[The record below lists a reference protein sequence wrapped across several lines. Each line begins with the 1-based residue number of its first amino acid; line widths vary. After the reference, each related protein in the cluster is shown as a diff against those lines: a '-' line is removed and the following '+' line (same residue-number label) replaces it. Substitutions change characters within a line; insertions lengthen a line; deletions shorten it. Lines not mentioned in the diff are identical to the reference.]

1 MLGVVRSSKVGSSLL
16 GWVSLLFW
24 SHVVRVYLQSKL
36 LRSTSESTRT
46 IVVVGSVTI
55 DLLANIKRKSE
66 EANSWTLDGADSL
79 LLHLLRPFE
88 GDGDLLDVVELLDRA
103 EQVLRPSLDATGLV
117 LDIEAILEVS

>member
-16 GWVSLLFW
+16 GWVSLVFW
-24 SHVVRVYLQSKL
+24 SHVVRVYLQCKL
-36 LRSTSESTRT
+36 LSSTSESTRT

-55 DLLANIKRKSE
+55 DLLANMKRKFE
-66 EANSWTLDGADSL
+66 EAKSWTLHGADSL
-79 LLHLLRPFE
+79 LLHLFRPFE

-117 LDIEAILEVS
+117 LDIEAVLEVG